1 MRLRAYIAVELIGGL
16 TILSG
21 LAASGY
27 WVVQTAAAELGR
39 EAVAATANPSPPKAR
54 TVRTQVSPPTELN
67 FVAEPTGMFLGV
79 SDDVLLDPLR
89 DSPIAKVKFNR
100 GGSSLSLRIDFENG
114 ARAAFKPKQTNLQS
128 VPRREVVAFRIN
140 RLLGLSSVP
149 PAIGR
154 SFEVS
159 EILGKLHSESQYF
172 RPRLKDEMIQKGGQV
187 VGELSWWIPE
197 IKRGR
202 IDGYEMD
209 SMEGIVSWKRQLTAY
224 GKVSKRDKALI
235 TQISDMV
242 LFDFIINNPDR
253 WSGGNARVSEDQRL
267 LYFMDNTMSF
277 GDDLDGHPKARVY
290 MERCQ
295 KFSRALVTRLRN
307 LQEFEVYEIL
317 ADAEPFPFLLR
328 DSEVN
333 AIMARRD
340 VAIGYID
347 ALIKKHGDGTILAFP

>member
-1 MRLRAYIAVELIGGL
+1 VRLRGYIAIELLGGL

-21 LAASGY
+21 LLVGGQ
-27 WVVQTAAAELGR
+27 WVVQGVKAELER
-39 EAVAATANPSPPKAR
+39 EAVAATATPLPPPLRVERA
-54 TVRTQVSPPTELN
+54 QVSPPTELN
-67 FVAEPTGMFLGV
+67 FVAEPTGMFMGV
-79 SDDVLLDPLR
+79 ADDVLLDPLR
-89 DSPIAKVKFNR
+89 DSAIAKVKFNR
-100 GGSSLSLRIDFENG
+100 GGSSISLRIDFENG

-154 SFEVS
+154 SFEVN
-159 EILGKLHSESQYF
+159 EVLGKLHSESQYF
-172 RPRLKDEMIQKGGQV
+172 RPRLKEEMIQTGGLV
-187 VGELSWWIPE
+187 TGELSWWIPE
-197 IKRGR
+197 IDRGR
-202 IDGYEMD
+202 VDGYEID
-209 SMEGIVSWKRQLTAY
+209 SMEGIVSWKRYLTV
-224 GKVSKRDKALI
+224 GTKVPKRDRALV

-290 MERCQ
+290 MQRCQ
-295 KFSRALVTRLRN
+295 VFSRSLVSRLRN
-307 LQEFEVYEIL
+307 LQESEILEVL

-328 DSEVN
+328 EPEVA

-340 VAIGYID
+340 VAIAYID
-347 ALIKKHGDGTILAFP
+347 ALILKHGDDTILAFP